1 MKLSTTLASC
11 LAAAALVAPAN
22 VLFAAPAAA
31 DAASQQTI
39 LKAVTPSL
47 VRVESPLQFDKGE
60 GPQRRLPGQGR
71 RGAAAGA
78 ELTDL
83 DQLIEDE
90 RPWEVG
96 AFLIAPRR
104 VVLTDPMIHPRFI
117 QKILVRSG
125 DKTVTAKPAA
135 YVVDRDAVI
144 LELEG
149 DLPGAEPVRF
159 KGSGKG
165 PFFGVTYSQYTGEW
179 GTGIAPFSESIWR
192 WDTHP
197 AVTTIQHDMLIVDAK
212 GEGVGVGIKPFTQF
226 GEGWKTSPEKWSS
239 VSPAEMASKLKQ
251 LQAVADP
258 AIVRVTL
265 GLRSPKASNPAVMR
279 RQMQMEDEDGSGDSG
294 TERTVS
300 GLLVG
305 KDRVVVLAAL
315 SPKITAR
322 LERIRV
328 YAGKEVI
335 DAKFNASLKDYGAFV
350 ATLSKPAPGSVTL
363 STAPLTDNRMTL
375 LLRADVTIRGEQRSS
390 YFDHERLLW
399 FETGPKRRTYARLYS
414 SQEGIFL
421 FDLKNQLVTLPMSL
435 REGPTLERGG
445 RSSRNEVMVPSTYL
459 AEALA
464 DLGSSSDLANVP
476 LSEAEETR
484 VGWLGVELQ
493 PLDKDLARA
502 NNVADQTQDGQSG
515 ALVTY
520 VYPGSP
526 AAKAGVE
533 GGMILL
539 RIKTPSKPAP
549 IDVRVD
555 DDRNRQSFPWEQ
567 LDQVT
572 DRFFDRVPVPWPA
585 VDNSINRLITDLG
598 FGTKF
603 TLEYV
608 ANGQLKSAAF
618 TVEGSPKHYESAA
631 RYKSEALGLTVR
643 DVTYEVRHYL
653 QRKDDEPGVVIGKLE
668 PGSRASISGLKP
680 YELITHINDQPVS
693 TVKDFENLTQA
704 GGELRLSIKRMS
716 KGRIVTIRPAN

>member
-1 MKLSTTLASC
+1 M
-11 LAAAALVAPAN
+11 
-22 VLFAAPAAA
+22 
-31 DAASQQTI
+31 
-39 LKAVTPSL
+39 
-47 VRVESPLQFDKGE
+47 
-60 GPQRRLPGQGR
+60 
-71 RGAAAGA
+71 
-78 ELTDL
+78 
-83 DQLIEDE
+83 
-90 RPWEVG
+90 
-96 AFLIAPRR
+96 
-104 VVLTDPMIHPRFI
+104 
-117 QKILVRSG
+117 
-125 DKTVTAKPAA
+125 
-135 YVVDRDAVI
+135 
-144 LELEG
+144 
-149 DLPGAEPVRF
+149 
-159 KGSGKG
+159 
-165 PFFGVTYSQYTGEW
+165 
-179 GTGIAPFSESIWR
+179 
-192 WDTHP
+192 
-197 AVTTIQHDMLIVDAK
+197 
-212 GEGVGVGIKPFTQF
+212 
-226 GEGWKTSPEKWSS
+226 
-239 VSPAEMASKLKQ
+239 
-251 LQAVADP
+251 
-258 AIVRVTL
+258 
-265 GLRSPKASNPAVMR
+265 
-279 RQMQMEDEDGSGDSG
+279 
-294 TERTVS
+294 
-300 GLLVG
+300 
-305 KDRVVVLAAL
+305 
-315 SPKITAR
+315 
-322 LERIRV
+322 
-328 YAGKEVI
+328 I

-350 ATLSKPAPGSVTL
+350 ATLSKPAAGSVTL

-572 DRFFDRVPVPWPA
+572 DRVFDRVPVPWPA